1 MDTYSR
7 FTESLFG
14 AVPGAI
20 RIIVLILVALIVAA
34 IVKKLVV
41 KGLAELAPVAKL
53 SKWGLVKP
61 TQDEKS
67 LIKGFGQFAYFL
79 VILFF
84 LPAIL
89 SGLGVSSVADPIS
102 NMFAKFFGFLPNA
115 VAAVLSFLSEFSSAS
130 SLRTLS
136 AASW

>member
-41 KGLAELAPVAKL
+41 KGLAKL

>member
-41 KGLAELAPVAKL
+41 KGLAKLAPVAKL

-79 VILFF
+79 VSSCSSYQPFF
-84 LPAIL
+84 LVL
-89 SGLGVSSVADPIS
+89 EYQVLLTQSQTCLLNSLVSCK
-102 NMFAKFFGFLPNA
+102 ML
-115 VAAVLSFLSEFSSAS
+115 
-130 SLRTLS
+130 
-136 AASW
+136 